1 MCAQQA
7 ESVNLTAGL
16 QGLAWH
22 TGFLEQAEAYEPGT
36 QDPGAGQGPE
46 PGTRGPW
53 RMCVLEP

>member
-1 MCAQQA
+1 MDSRSSPDLRPCQVCAQQA

-36 QDPGAGQGPE
+36 QGPGAG
-46 PGTRGPW
+46 
-53 RMCVLEP
+53 